1 MKRILCV
8 LLVMIMLLGLAACNK
23 SPATTQPVRNPNVT
37 DPSPVTAPIENEA
50 VATETY
56 EVLSEAPIESVSR
69 LLSYSIYVPNDNADG
84 FDAVTINTE
93 DISADTVLSELKKRN
108 VLPNAV
114 SINSFYMD
122 NGLIRMDFNQAFAN
136 AVCSMGTSGERMI
149 VGSVV
154 NTFLDA
160 FQAESVYFTV
170 DGQILESGHT
180 IYDFGMTFF
189 SFDPQPAN

>member
-23 SPATTQPVRNPNVT
+23 SSATTQPVRNPNVT

-69 LLSYSIYVPNDNADG
+69 RLSYSIYVPNDNADG

-93 DISADTVLSELKKRN
+93 DISAESVLAELKNRN

-136 AVCSMGTSGERMI
+136 AVCSMGTSGEQMI